1 MANQAI
7 LCEDLTKRYAG
18 PPPGPLG
25 ARAGGA
31 PGGNGRS
38 PGGGPPAGGVLA
50 VDRLNLAVEAGEF
63 FGLLGPNGAG
73 KTTTIGMLTTRVV
86 PSGGRAVVA
95 GVDVVAQPAL
105 ARTRL
110 AAVTQTNTLDRGLSV
125 YDNLYF
131 HGRYFGLSRA
141 ECRRRATDLLAHFDL
156 AAKARSRIDQLSGG
170 LAQRV
175 LIARA
180 LLHRP
185 EVLFLDEPTSGLD
198 PQSRLRLWQELT
210 ALNRSGQ
217 TIVLTT
223 HYMEEAEQLCRRIAI
238 IDHGRLLALN
248 TPQGLKDEVHV
259 ERLLKLTLGAHGA
272 IGANTD
278 CDGDRVTAALA
289 KVPGVVAADCQGHTV
304 RVQAHATPGLVGAVV
319 AAVSQAGAELRD
331 LSVSE
336 PSLEA
341 VFLKLTGKEY
351 RP

>member
-1 MANQAI
+1 MPIQSRPMTDAAI
-7 LCEDLTKRYAG
+7 LCRELTKRYSG
-18 PPPGPLG
+18 PPPGAGFGP
-25 ARAGGA
+25 GGA
-31 PGGNGRS
+31 SPASPNG
-38 PGGGPPAGGVLA
+38 GGVLA
-50 VDRLNLAVEAGEF
+50 VARLDLEVAYGEF

-86 PSGGRAVVA
+86 PTSGRAVVA
-95 GVDVVAQPAL
+95 GVDVVAEPAL

-110 AAVTQTNTLDRGLSV
+110 AAVTQTNTLDRSLSV
-125 YDNLYF
+125 FDNLYF
-131 HGRYFGLSRA
+131 HGRYFGLARA
-141 ECRRRATDLLAHFDL
+141 ECRRRAGELLARFDL
-156 AAKARSRIDQLSGG
+156 TAKAAARVDQLSGG

-198 PQSRLRLWQELT
+198 PQSRLRLWEELA
-210 ALNRSGQ
+210 ALNAGGQ

-223 HYMEEAEQLCRRIAI
+223 HYMEEAERLCRRLAI
-238 IDHGRLLALN
+238 VDHGRLLALN
-248 TPQGLKDEVHV
+248 TPQGLKDEVHADRV
-259 ERLLKLTLGAHGA
+259 LKVTLARAGDGLGGRAAEA
-272 IGANTD
+272 IGRLPAVVSVAP
-278 CDGDRVTAALA
+278 DGAVIHVEAKAA
-289 KVPGVVAADCQGHTV
+289 
-304 RVQAHATPGLVGAVV
+304 PGLVGEVV
-319 AAVSQAGAELRD
+319 AAVAQAGAELAD